1 MGIFRISKTS
11 NYTVMSNHHFK
22 NKKMSLKAKGL
33 LSLML
38 SLPDTWDYSVS
49 GLVTLSK
56 DGKDSVMSAL
66 KELENHGYL
75 RRTRTT
81 DEAGR
86 FSGIVYD
93 IFEEPQE
100 DSPISENPTSASQ
113 QSDKSN
119 SENRAQLNTNSI
131 KDLPNQI
138 TDESNTYEET
148 YNELLSAVSDN
159 EVRELYLEYIEMRK
173 DIGSP
178 LSQRGLK
185 MLIDRVDR
193 LSNYQKDM
201 KLKLLETAIIK
212 NWKSVYL
219 PSNEPEPERLSPM
232 QEEMKRRF
240 LE

>member
-1 MGIFRISKTS
+1 M
-11 NYTVMSNHHFK
+11 
-22 NKKMSLKAKGL
+22 AGL
-33 LSLML
+33 
-38 SLPDTWDYSVS
+38 
-49 GLVTLSK
+49 
-56 DGKDSVMSAL
+56 A
-66 KELENHGYL
+66 ELEKFGYL
-75 RRTRTT
+75 VRERTT
-81 DEAGR
+81 DSKGR
-86 FSGIVYD
+86 FTGVEYH
-93 IFEEPQE
+93 IFEA
-100 DSPISENPTSASQ
+100 PTKEIPVADKQ
-113 QSDKSN
+113 NKEKQKAGKSN
-119 SENRAQLNTNSI
+119 SENRTQLNTNSI

-148 YNELLSAVSDN
+148 YNEILSAVSDN
-159 EVRELYLEYIEMRK
+159 DVRELYLEYIEMRK

-201 KLKLLETAIIK
+201 KCQLLETAIIK

-219 PSNEPEPERLSPM
+219 SSNEPEPERLSPL

>member
-1 MGIFRISKTS
+1 MGTFRVTKNN

-22 NKKMSLKAKGL
+22 NKGMSLKAKGL

-38 SLPDTWDYSVS
+38 SLPDDWDYSIA

-66 KELENHGYL
+66 KELENNHYL

-93 IFEEPQE
+93 IFEEPQQ
-100 DSPISENPTSASQ
+100 ENPIAEKPTTASQ
-113 QSDKSN
+113 KTDKSDAG
-119 SENRAQLNTNSI
+119 NRTQLNTNPSSTESI
-131 KDLPNQI
+131 NDTKV
-138 TDESNTYEET
+138 SNTEKSIFS
-148 YNELLSAVSDN
+148 ELLSSVSDN
-159 EVRELYLEYIEMRK
+159 DVRELYEEYIAMRE

-178 LSQRGLK
+178 LSKRGLK
-185 MLIDRVDR
+185 MLIDRTDR
-193 LSNYQKDM
+193 LSNFNKETAVR
-201 KLKLLETAIIK
+201 LLETAIIK

-219 PSNEPEPERLSPM
+219 PGGEEEPEHNKLT
-232 QEEMKRRF
+232 EEFRRNIF
-240 LE
+240 G